1 MAYLHG
7 WRVPVVDNPSRSEG
21 VSFVLRLWLD
31 STEETPPAWRWKI
44 HHVQTGAER
53 YCRSLPD
60 VLDFVGG
67 LSKVAPPQVSTSES
81 DT

>member
-1 MAYLHG
+1 MVDDTK
-7 WRVPVVDNPSRSEG
+7 RVES

-31 STEETPPAWRWKI
+31 STEATTPAWRWKI